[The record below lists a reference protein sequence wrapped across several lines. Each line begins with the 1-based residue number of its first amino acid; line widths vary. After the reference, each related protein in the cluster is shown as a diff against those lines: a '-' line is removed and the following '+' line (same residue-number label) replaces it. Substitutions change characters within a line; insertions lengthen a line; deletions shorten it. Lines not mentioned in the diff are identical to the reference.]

1 MEKIYILLSSLL
13 AMGCAITSGYH
24 SGPNGR
30 PVHYIDGISA
40 GSTYKKAST
49 LCPHGYVVLGE
60 PKQTSLVDYVM
71 TIECKPAHLPE
82 DRSIPA
88 AALVPPN
95 TAPPKI
101 GKQQYSAGEAA
112 SAAGCATPELAS
124 SQYGVEFYRVGCSDG
139 SRMVRCEW
147 QNCTVVE

>member
-1 MEKIYILLSSLL
+1 MEKVFILLSGLL

-30 PVHYIDGISA
+30 PVHYIDGTNA
-40 GSTYKKAST
+40 GAAYKKASA
-49 LCPHGYVVLGE
+49 LCKNGYVMLGE
-60 PKQTSLVDYVM
+60 PKQISVVDYVM

-88 AALVPPN
+88 AALVPQN
-95 TAPPKI
+95 TERPKI
-101 GKQQYSAGEAA
+101 GKQQYSAGQAA

-124 SQYGVEFYRVGCSDG
+124 AQYGVEFYRVGCSHG

-147 QNCTVVE
+147 QQCVVVD